1 MDHDVNTVVIIE
13 KRYMRDMKCF
23 FPWKSIFEVFVISMI
38 ICILASIGPIKKLL
52 SQSIIDSIRTV
63 E

>member
-1 MDHDVNTVVIIE
+1 MDHDVNTVVIVE
-13 KRYMRDMKCF
+13 KRYMRDMKWF
-23 FPWKSIFEVFVISMI
+23 FPWKGIFEVFVIYAI
-38 ICILASIGPIKKLL
+38 ICILASIGPNKKLL